1 MTKIAVTTSR
11 SIANAT
17 PRLTKPGVRDGLRA
31 RGAMRPGAWPALER
45 SVRLVGAAP
54 EVGHDLIAEVRPLL
68 RERLAQR
75 RARDD
80 AMEGGFELGA
90 REDGLDELRRLPVV
104 ERLARDAF
112 HHLVLHERAA
122 DRLGQRPCERAVEC
136 PSCFRCREH
145 ALGHPL
151 EPPARV
157 ELGLTARRR
166 QHVDAA
172 PDERQPFD
180 DAHRPEHRPAGSR
193 ARAAHRH
200 RQADHHVAPVRRL
213 RRHRPTLIAPAP
225 RHLV

>member
-1 MTKIAVTTSR
+1 MRDRERAADDEDRRHDEQVDR
-11 SIANAT
+11 ERDAAADEA
-17 PRLTKPGVRDGLRA
+17 GVRDGLRA
-31 RGAMRPGAWPALER
+31 WRPVCPGARPALER

-54 EVGHDLIAEVRPLL
+54 QVGHDLVAEVRPLL

-122 DRLGQRPCERAVEC
+122 DRLGQRPGEHVVERPPC
-136 PSCFRCREH
+136 LRCREH

-151 EPPARV
+151 EPPPRV
-157 ELGLTARRR
+157 ELGLAARRR
-166 QHVDAA
+166 QHVDAT
-172 PDERQPFD
+172 PDERQPLD
-180 DAHRPEHRPAGSR
+180 DAHRPSIDLPA
-193 ARAAHRH
+193 
-200 RQADHHVAPVRRL
+200 VAPARL
-213 RRHRPTLIAPAP
+213 TVTASPTTTLRPFVGSVAIVLP
-225 RHLV
+225 